1 MAASPRVRT
10 VRGMVEDFLA
20 GLFPHPIAAVVA
32 AALAALASIP
42 LVSFAARRTLKQPV
56 ALALEAEGLLLA
68 GVLGDLR
75 RWPYVAQV
83 RATDFAAAH
92 HHDIWEAL
100 VRALGENGVIG
111 ENADAD
117 DCARIGEQLAPH
129 RSEVLD
135 QVRHLLATASSQPA
149 LNLARFE
156 ELVAGVE
163 LSADVTASSD
173 ALDVATVTAAEEVI
187 ACGNDRNRLSGSGL
201 VVPTANPNSTS
212 TDDPPL
218 ARAATPTTRLRGAV
232 TALVCAAGAALIPG
246 WLTVF
251 PVTGAAW
258 VFALVSLVAL
268 GAMSVA
274 VSLVDLDTLY
284 IDVPVWAAG
293 TGLAWAAAI
302 ASALAAGDPGRILAG
317 LMMVAIIG
325 ISLEGTNLL
334 FRLVRG
340 MDGQGFGDTLLII
353 ATVGVPP
360 VLASDYRVGFW
371 SVFAGL
377 VIGGL
382 GWFAARLAGRVH
394 RKEPFAFGP
403 WLSVGWVVACCWLVY
418 DSVFMLAMR

>member
-1 MAASPRVRT
+1 
-10 VRGMVEDFLA
+10 MVEDFFA
-20 GLFPHPIAAVVA
+20 GLFPHPVAAVVA
-32 AALAALASIP
+32 AVLAALASIP

-56 ALALEAEGLLLA
+56 ALALESEEVLLA

-100 VRALGENGVIG
+100 VRALGENGVVG

-117 DCARIGEQLAPH
+117 DCARIGDHLAPL
-129 RSEVLD
+129 RGEVLD
-135 QVRHLLATASSQPA
+135 QVRHLLATASSQPTH
-149 LNLARFE
+149 NLARLE
-156 ELVAGVE
+156 ELVVGRA
-163 LSADVTASSD
+163 LPAAATASRD

-201 VVPTANPNSTS
+201 VVPTANSNSTS

-218 ARAATPTTRLRGAV
+218 ARAATPTTLLRRAV
-232 TALVCAAGAALIPG
+232 TATVCATGAALIPG

-258 VFALVSLVAL
+258 VFALIALVAL

-293 TGLAWAAAI
+293 TALAWAAA
-302 ASALAAGDPGRILAG
+302 SAAAVAAGDPGRILAG
-317 LMMVAIIG
+317 VMMVAIIG

-340 MDGQGFGDTLLII
+340 IDGQGFGDTLLIF

-360 VLASDYRVGFW
+360 VLAADYRVGFW

-377 VIGGL
+377 VVGGL
-382 GWFAARLAGRVH
+382 GWFAARLVGRLD
-394 RKEPFAFGP
+394 RNEPFAFGP

-418 DSVFMLAMR
+418 DSVFVLAMR